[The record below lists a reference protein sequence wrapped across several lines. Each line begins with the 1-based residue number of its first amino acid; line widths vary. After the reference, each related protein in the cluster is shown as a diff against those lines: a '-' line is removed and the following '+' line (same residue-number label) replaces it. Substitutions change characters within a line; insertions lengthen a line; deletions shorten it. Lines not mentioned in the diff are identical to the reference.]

1 MSFYQHL
8 KLFTKND
15 IIMHWREVV
24 LGKNWLHACISKLC
38 IVCPKILL
46 PTHFDNFF
54 LQNTHTFERN
64 KVEIDKRE

>member
-1 MSFYQHL
+1 
-8 KLFTKND
+8 
-15 IIMHWREVV
+15 MHWREVV

-46 PTHFDNFF
+46 PTLFDNFF
-54 LQNTHTFERN
+54 LQNTRTFERN